1 VRTRDALRKTR
12 TEASAHAPGRR
23 WAAQDAAVHGT
34 PARAASDAASGGPAG
49 GVAYTPSMRDAAMDD
64 WIRRLPKAELHLHVE
79 GTLEPEHLLQL
90 AAHHRVQP
98 RFATLEALRAAYDF
112 RDLQSFLDLYYEG
125 AAVLRSADDFRALTW
140 AYLERAAADGV
151 RRAEIFF
158 DPQTHTERGIALE
171 TVLSGITSALDR
183 SGELGISS
191 GLILCFLRHLSADD
205 ALATLDAAL
214 PHRAHLLGLGLD
226 SSELG
231 HPPSKFTAVF
241 ERGRREGLHVVA
253 HAGEEGPPEYI
264 WQALDLLGA
273 ERIDH
278 GVRAI
283 EDDALMDRLAADQ
296 IPLTM
301 CPLSNLRLRVVKT
314 LADHPLRE
322 MLHAGVKV
330 TLHSDD
336 PAYFGGY
343 VAENYAA
350 AAEALDLSRD
360 ELTELARNS
369 LEASFAEPGE
379 KRRMIAEL
387 EAAAPLAS
395 PLAAAAGGD

>member
-1 VRTRDALRKTR
+1 VSYT
-12 TEASAHAPGRR
+12 
-23 WAAQDAAVHGT
+23 
-34 PARAASDAASGGPAG
+34 AR
-49 GVAYTPSMRDAAMDD
+49 MRDAALDD
-64 WIRRLPKAELHLHVE
+64 TGLDDATQSRSALDDGALDAWIRRLPKAELHVHIE
-79 GTLEPEHLLQL
+79 GTLEPEHLLEL
-90 AAHHRVQP
+90 AARHRVP
-98 RFATLEALRAAYDF
+98 LRFRTLAELRGAYDF

-125 AAVLRSADDFRALTW
+125 SAVLRSAEDFHALTW

-151 RRAEIFF
+151 RRAEIFC
-158 DPQTHTERGIALE
+158 DPQTHTQRGISLE
-171 TVLSGITSALDR
+171 TVLSGITSALAR
-183 SGELGISS
+183 SAELGMSS

-226 SSELG
+226 SSEVG
-231 HPPSKFTAVF
+231 HPPAKFTEVF
-241 ERGRREGLHVVA
+241 ARGRREGLRVVA

-283 EDDALMDRLAADQ
+283 EDDALMARLVADQ

-301 CPLSNLRLRVVKT
+301 CPLSNLRLRVVET

-330 TLHSDD
+330 TVHSDD

-343 VAENYAA
+343 VADSYSAA
-350 AAEALDLSRD
+350 AAALK
-360 ELTELARNS
+360 LTGEEITALARNS
-369 LEASFAEPGE
+369 LDATFAEPGE
-379 KRRMIAEL
+379 KRRLLAEL
-387 EAAAPLAS
+387 EAVASSVGAPARTALAS
-395 PLAAAAGGD
+395 LE